1 VANLRQC
8 ATAIRP
14 RIVLLRE
21 LHRGCYLRL
30 NFRCATVVIGAR
42 AMRCWQ
48 LTAEARR
55 CESRERLGAPV
66 RADSNR
72 KFTELEMRQLLENI
86 EWHPVLIA
94 NFRGLR

>member
-1 VANLRQC
+1 
-8 ATAIRP
+8 
-14 RIVLLRE
+14 
-21 LHRGCYLRL
+21 
-30 NFRCATVVIGAR
+30 
-42 AMRCWQ
+42 MRCWQ